1 MNPFRNYISILN
13 ISTIKYTKNMVNS
26 MFETSLPTMDLSN
39 IIIIEISQSLGG
51 IFDRLELAIAKN
63 YLGGLLLGMELLKKG
78 AKEIARSLCT
88 MQISFKK
95 SIKE

>member
-1 MNPFRNYISILN
+1 MLN
-13 ISTIKYTKNMVNS
+13 G
-26 MFETSLPTMDLSN
+26 MFETSLPTLKFSN

-51 IFDRLELAIAKN
+51 IFDRLELAIAKAKN
-63 YLGGLLLGMELLKKG
+63 YVGSLLLELELMR
-78 AKEIARSLCT
+78 KESKDVSRSIYD